1 MELEVSWGMSYHM
14 PPNNAIA
21 AICSQNRTDADR
33 RELFDV
39 DLQLQL
45 ADYTNT
51 PAGVGPVRGWGGR
64 GHRSR

>member
-1 MELEVSWGMSYHM
+1 MGMYHM

-33 RELFDV
+33 RGLFDV

-51 PAGVGPVRGWGGR
+51 PGGGGPVRGVGGR
-64 GHRSR
+64 GRRR

>member
-1 MELEVSWGMSYHM
+1 M

-33 RELFDV
+33 RGLFDV

-45 ADYTNT
+45 SDVNNT
-51 PAGVGPVRGWGGR
+51 PAGGGPLRGWSG
-64 GHRSR
+64 RSRGRR